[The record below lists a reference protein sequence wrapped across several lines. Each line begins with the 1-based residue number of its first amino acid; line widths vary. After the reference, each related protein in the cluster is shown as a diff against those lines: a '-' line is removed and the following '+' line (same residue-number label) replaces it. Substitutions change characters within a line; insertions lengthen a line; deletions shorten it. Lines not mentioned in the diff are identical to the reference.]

1 MLLQNTGAKCLLL
14 KKTFYLISE
23 SAGNL
28 RETVGPEDQNE
39 GLCEA
44 CGAYF

>member
-1 MLLQNTGAKCLLL
+1 MLLRSSGAKCLLM
-14 KKTFYLISE
+14 KKTFDLISE

-28 RETVGPEDQNE
+28 RETVGPGDQNE
-39 GLCEA
+39 GLYGA

>member
-28 RETVGPEDQNE
+28 RETVEPEDEDE
-39 GLCEA
+39 GLCGA